1 MCHEEGEELEGVQA
15 GVGPAGDWADGRRRG
30 PGRPRRDR
38 GFDMGMMRRGF
49 PGFDMEVAPGVH
61 VRMSVQRG

>member
-1 MCHEEGEELEGVQA
+1 MRAEGELEGVQA

-30 PGRPRRDR
+30 PGRQNR
-38 GFDMGMMRRGF
+38 GLDMGMRRRF

-61 VRMSVQRG
+61 VTMNVRRG